1 MEWLLHLLVFVFGY
15 YTCKTF
21 YVFRSGALTVGMF
34 KMTQLT
40 TLMILTRSIEQYAYV
55 KSFGESQMKQKGATE
70 KEISNYHIYVNN
82 DIEFF
87 KNKSI
92 KVIVSATPNYFKHLV
107 EFDDWESA
115 MRYLNDNKTIVNQF
129 LK

>member
-1 MEWLLHLLVFVFGY
+1 MEWLLHLLVFFFGY

-40 TLMILTRSIEQYAYV
+40 ALMILARSMEQYAYV
-55 KSFGESQMKQKGATE
+55 KTFGEMQLKQKGASE
-70 KEISNYHIYVNN
+70 KVISNYHIYVDN
-82 DIEFF
+82 DANFF
-87 KNKSI
+87 KTKSI
-92 KVIVSATPNYFKHLV
+92 KSILSTTPSYFKHLL
-107 EFDDWESA
+107 EFEDWETA
-115 MRYLNDNKTIVNQF
+115 MRYLNDNKPIVNQI